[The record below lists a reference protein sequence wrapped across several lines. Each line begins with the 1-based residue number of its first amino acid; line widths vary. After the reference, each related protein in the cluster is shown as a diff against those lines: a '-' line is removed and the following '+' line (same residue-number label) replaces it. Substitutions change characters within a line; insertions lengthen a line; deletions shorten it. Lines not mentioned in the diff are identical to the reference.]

1 MTSALLIEEAEF
13 SNHDISVADE
23 EKKFIS
29 FAYVDSF
36 AYMVLLKYKLK
47 VAEIYVEEAGGS
59 NRDVIITIT
68 RAVGTITRAV
78 GTITEA
84 VGTITGAV
92 GTITRAV
99 GTIKEAVGTITRAV
113 GTVTEAVGTITT
125 SRITNDTSTEL
136 VNGSTGEI

>member
-36 AYMVLLKYKLK
+36 AYVALLKYKLK

-59 NRDVIITIT
+59 NRDVIITLP

-84 VGTITGAV
+84 VGTIT
-92 GTITRAV
+92 RALL
-99 GTIKEAVGTITRAV
+99 
-113 GTVTEAVGTITT
+113 
-125 SRITNDTSTEL
+125 EL
-136 VNGSTGEI
+136 LQELLELLQKLLELLQELLELLQELLALLQKLLELLQQAESAMIHQQN